1 MVISSAVSDG
11 RVFRQKSLTQRRA
24 GSGWEGGNP
33 GAEVVSK
40 PMSPAPKYRAEPWL
54 QSPLRTPVGEIEL
67 AGLLRNVAG
76 IDPNRMRVLRRFTL
90 VLMVE
95 GRGYFRDAR
104 GTKLEIVP
112 GDVVLVFP
120 EIAHAYGPMPGTE
133 WTQIYFVFD
142 GPQFQLWRAQG
153 LLAPEH
159 PVLHLG
165 AVDYWM
171 RRLREV
177 VKSEPLHVSGAP
189 LRALGRLLHVLTD
202 MVAANTESMKQLG
215 RDDWLEKSLRLLG
228 QQTPAGWLPPQDVA
242 PQVGLSY
249 ENFRKRFVELT
260 GESPGRYQKRRRLES
275 ACAAI
280 YHGESSL
287 KEIADQLGFC
297 DVFHFSKAFKQ
308 EIGFTPS
315 DYRRRVRGQ

>member
-1 MVISSAVSDG
+1 M
-11 RVFRQKSLTQRRA
+11 
-24 GSGWEGGNP
+24 
-33 GAEVVSK
+33 
-40 PMSPAPKYRAEPWL
+40 PALPKYRAEPWL

-76 IDPNRMRVLRRFTL
+76 IDPTGMRILRRFTL

-95 GRGYFRDAR
+95 GRGYYRDAR
-104 GTKLEIVP
+104 GARLELGP

-120 EIAHAYGPMPGTE
+120 EIAHAYGPLPGSE

-159 PVLHLG
+159 PVLRLG
-165 AVDYWM
+165 AVDYW
-171 RRLREV
+171 RQRLHAV
-177 VKSEPLHVSGAP
+177 VKGEPVHRAGAP
-189 LRALGRLLHVLTD
+189 LRALGRFLQVLTD
-202 MVAANTESMKQLG
+202 MVASDAESTRPAG
-215 RDDWLEKSLRLLG
+215 RDAWLEKSLRLLG
-228 QQTPAGWLPPQDVA
+228 DRSPAGWLRPQEVA
-242 PQVGLSY
+242 AQVGLNY
-249 ENFRKRFVELT
+249 ENFRKRFVEFT
-260 GESPGRYQKRRRLES
+260 SESPGRYQKRRRLEW

-287 KEIADQLGFC
+287 KQIADTLGFC

-308 EIGFTPS
+308 EIGYTPS
-315 DYRRRVRGQ
+315 DYRRRVRGH

>member
-1 MVISSAVSDG
+1 MPV
-11 RVFRQKSLTQRRA
+11 
-24 GSGWEGGNP
+24 
-33 GAEVVSK
+33 
-40 PMSPAPKYRAEPWL
+40 APKYRSEPWL

-67 AGLLRNVAG
+67 AGLLRNVPG
-76 IDPNRMRVLRRFTL
+76 IDPTGMRILRRFTL

-95 GRGYFRDAR
+95 GKGYYRDAR
-104 GTKLEIVP
+104 GTKLELSP
-112 GDVVLVFP
+112 GDVVMVFP

-159 PVLHLG
+159 PVLRLG
-165 AVDYWM
+165 AVDYWR
-171 RRLREV
+171 RRLQEV
-177 VKSEPLHVSGAP
+177 VKSEPLHSAGAP

-202 MVAANTESMKQLG
+202 MVAADTESSRQAG
-215 RDDWLEKSLRLLG
+215 RDAWLENSLRLLG
-228 QQTPAGWLPPQDVA
+228 DCGPTGWPTPQEVAG
-242 PQVGLSY
+242 QVGLNY
-249 ENFRKRFVELT
+249 ENFRKRFVQLT
-260 GESPGRYQKRRRLES
+260 HESPGRYQKRRRLEW

-287 KEIADQLGFC
+287 KQIADTLGFC

-315 DYRRRVRGQ
+315 DYRRRVRGH

>member
-1 MVISSAVSDG
+1 
-11 RVFRQKSLTQRRA
+11 
-24 GSGWEGGNP
+24 
-33 GAEVVSK
+33 
-40 PMSPAPKYRAEPWL
+40 MSPGPKYRAEPWL
-54 QSPLRTPVGEIEL
+54 QSPLCTPVGEIEL
-67 AGLLRNVAG
+67 AGLLRNVTG
-76 IDPNRMRVLRRFTL
+76 IDPTGMRILRRFTL

-95 GRGYFRDAR
+95 GRGYYRDAR
-104 GTKLEIVP
+104 GTKLELEP

-120 EIAHAYGPMPGTE
+120 EIAHAYGPLPGTE

-159 PVLHLG
+159 PVLRLG
-165 AVDYWM
+165 AVDYWR
-171 RRLREV
+171 RRLHEV
-177 VKSEPLHVSGAP
+177 VKGEPLHRAGAP
-189 LRALGRLLHVLTD
+189 LRALGRLLHVVTD
-202 MVAANTESMKQLG
+202 MIASDTESTRQAG
-215 RDDWLEKSLRLLG
+215 RDAWLEKSLRLLG
-228 QQTPAGWLPPQDVA
+228 DRGPAGWFTPQEVA
-242 PQVGLSY
+242 PEVGLNY

-260 GESPGRYQKRRRLES
+260 GESPGRYQKRRRLEW

-287 KEIADQLGFC
+287 KQIADTLGFC

-315 DYRRRVRGQ
+315 DYRRRVRGH